1 MIHSLQFKK
10 TPMINI
16 ISNNEFFRSAIVEL
30 LNQKKL
36 MNYDQNSQAYFYILE
51 IIKNENNL
59 ELLINKK
66 KINCHLPMNFNSIFI
81 KIVEELSNQS
91 VDIFNLR
98 YFPLK
103 NSILNQTH
111 HMQLSEIQNLIFM
124 HLSLNLEEG
133 IDKAK
138 LSQIIWPR
146 DKDLSINKL
155 DTHLTNLKNQ
165 FAKELN
171 FDFSFISK
179 ASKLKLIIN

>member
-1 MIHSLQFKK
+1 
-10 TPMINI
+10 
-16 ISNNEFFRSAIVEL
+16 
-30 LNQKKL
+30 
-36 MNYDQNSQAYFYILE
+36 
-51 IIKNENNL
+51 
-59 ELLINKK
+59 
-66 KINCHLPMNFNSIFI
+66 MNFNSMFI

-103 NSILNQTH
+103 SSISNHSH

-124 HLSLNLEEG
+124 YLSLNLEEG
-133 IDKAK
+133 IDKVK

-165 FAKELN
+165 FAKKLEFNL
-171 FDFSFISK
+171 SFISN
-179 ASKLKLIIN
+179 SRNLKLIIN

>member
-1 MIHSLQFKK
+1 M
-10 TPMINI
+10 
-16 ISNNEFFRSAIVEL
+16 
-30 LNQKKL
+30 
-36 MNYDQNSQAYFYILE
+36 
-51 IIKNENNL
+51 
-59 ELLINKK
+59 
-66 KINCHLPMNFNSIFI
+66 
-81 KIVEELSNQS
+81 
-91 VDIFNLR
+91 
-98 YFPLK
+98 K

-138 LSQIIWPR
+138 LSEIIWPR

>member
-1 MIHSLQFKK
+1 
-10 TPMINI
+10 MINI
-16 ISNNEFFRSAIVEL
+16 ISNDEFLSSALVEL

-36 MNYDQNSQAYFYILE
+36 MSYDQNSQTSFYILE

-59 ELLINKK
+59 EFLINKK
-66 KINCHLPMNFNSIFI
+66 KINCRLPMDFNSMFI

-103 NSILNQTH
+103 SSISNH
-111 HMQLSEIQNLIFM
+111 SNHMQLSEIQNLIFM
-124 HLSLNLEEG
+124 YLSLNLEEG
-133 IDKAK
+133 IDKVK

-165 FAKELN
+165 FAKKLEFNL
-171 FDFSFISK
+171 SFISN
-179 ASKLKLIIN
+179 SRNLKLIIN

>member
-1 MIHSLQFKK
+1 
-10 TPMINI
+10 MINI
-16 ISNNEFFRSAIVEL
+16 ISNDEFLSSALVEL

-36 MNYDQNSQAYFYILE
+36 MSYDQNSQTSFYILE

-59 ELLINKK
+59 EFLINKK
-66 KINCHLPMNFNSIFI
+66 KINCRLPMDFNSMFI

-103 NSILNQTH
+103 SSISNHSH

-124 HLSLNLEEG
+124 YLSLNLEEG
-133 IDKAK
+133 IDKVK

-165 FAKELN
+165 FAKKLEFNL
-171 FDFSFISK
+171 SFISN
-179 ASKLKLIIN
+179 SRNLKLIIN